1 MNLTKIQPQTAAN
14 CIPPQSLCREWNFGR
29 IARRKIDETGKK
41 IFEVCREQTEA
52 TLQQE
57 EAIDQ
62 ALI

>member
-1 MNLTKIQPQTAAN
+1 MNLTKIQPQSAAN

-52 TLQQE
+52 TL
-57 EAIDQ
+57 
-62 ALI
+62 